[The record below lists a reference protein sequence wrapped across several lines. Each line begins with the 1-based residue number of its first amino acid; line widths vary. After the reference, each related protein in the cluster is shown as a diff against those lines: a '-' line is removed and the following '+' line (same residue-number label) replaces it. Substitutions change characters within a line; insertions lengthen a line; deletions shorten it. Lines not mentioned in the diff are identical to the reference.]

1 MNSGKS
7 ETGKPETEKSET
19 GKPETEKPETGQPE
33 TGNPN
38 IKKIAVTNRHLC
50 HEYFVKKGLV
60 SKETDPCECLL
71 RLLEKLAKSSDY
83 DTVLLREKDMTEA
96 DYAKLAASVS
106 AICEEYGKTLI
117 LHNFPLVAEK
127 LGRPIHLPFSMFL
140 SLQNDQAGGVNAIG
154 TANHQAGNGVTAGTS
169 IHIGTSVHSLEDA
182 VYAESHG
189 ASYVIAGHIFETDC
203 KKGLQGRGLTWL
215 SSICKAVSVP
225 VYAIGGITDENAG
238 TVLKCGVDGYCMM
251 SQILMYAKTD
261 IDS

>member
-7 ETGKPETEKSET
+7 ETGKPET
-19 GKPETEKPETGQPE
+19 GKPK
-33 TGNPN
+33 
-38 IKKIAVTNRHLC
+38 IRKIAVTNRHLC
-50 HEYFVKKGLV
+50 HEYYVKNGLA
-60 SKETDPCECLL
+60 SKETEPCECLL
-71 RLLEKLAKSSDY
+71 QLLEKLAKTSDY
-83 DTVLLREKDMTEA
+83 DTILLREKDMTED
-96 DYAKLAASVS
+96 DYAKLAVSVLE
-106 AICEEYGKTLI
+106 ICVKYGKTLI
-117 LHNFPLVAEK
+117 LHNFPSVAEK
-127 LGRPIHLPFSMFL
+127 LGCPIHLPFSMFL
-140 SLQNDQAGGVNAIG
+140 SLQNDKAGGVNATG
-154 TANHQAGNGVTAGTS
+154 MTNNLAGDGVTAGTS
-169 IHIGTSVHSLEDA
+169 IHVGTSVHSMEDA

-251 SQILMYAKTD
+251 SQILTYAKID